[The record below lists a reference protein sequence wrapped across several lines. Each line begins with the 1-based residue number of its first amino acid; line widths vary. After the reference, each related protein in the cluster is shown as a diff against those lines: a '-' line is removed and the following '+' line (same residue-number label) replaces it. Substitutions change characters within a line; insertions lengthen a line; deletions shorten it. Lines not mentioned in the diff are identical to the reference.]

1 MKIAIAGGSGFI
13 GKHLT
18 RYFLNK
24 GHDVFILTR
33 SEKTSSEKR
42 LHYVKWLS
50 DSATPL
56 ASLEGIDAVINL
68 AGKSI
73 NSLWTEKT
81 KMDIFSSRISSTKA
95 IYSIIHGLQKKPS
108 VFINASAVGFYG
120 TSIDQTFT
128 EDSIEAGKDFLAKTV
143 DAWEKEAAKI
153 GELHVRTVIIRI
165 GIVFGHEGALPSLAL
180 PYKLFA
186 GGKLGTGQQWVSW
199 IHVKDLIALI
209 DHTIHTSEISGP
221 INATAPSPVKMNQL
235 GKTIGKIIHRPH
247 WLPAPSFALKTLL
260 GEMSIMV
267 LEGQKVIP
275 MKALQHHFHFVYPTL
290 DEALSDILKKQ
301 MKSS

>member
-18 RYFLNK
+18 HYFLNK

-33 SEKTSSEKR
+33 TEKTSSEKR
-42 LHYVKWLS
+42 LHYVNWLS
-50 DSATPL
+50 NSATPIAL
-56 ASLEGIDAVINL
+56 LEGIDVVINL

-73 NSLWTEKT
+73 SNRWTEKA
-81 KMDIFSSRISSTKA
+81 KKEIISSRIRATKE
-95 IYSIIHGLQKKPS
+95 IYSIINGLQKKPS

-128 EDSIEAGKDFLAKTV
+128 EDSLEAGKDFLARTV

-153 GELHVRTVIIRI
+153 AELHVRTVIIRI
-165 GIVFGHEGALPSLAL
+165 GIVLGNEGALPSIVL

-199 IHVKDLIALI
+199 IHVKDLVALI
-209 DHTIHTSEISGP
+209 DHTIHTTDISGP
-221 INATAPSPVKMNQL
+221 INATAPSPVNMNQF
-235 GKTIGKIIHRPH
+235 GKTIGEILHRPH
-247 WLPAPSFALKTLL
+247 WLPTPSFALKALL
-260 GEMSIMV
+260 GEMNIMV

-275 MKALQHHFHFVYPTL
+275 MKALQHQFHFVYPTL
-290 DEALSDILKKQ
+290 AEALTDILKTANEK
-301 MKSS
+301 